1 MKNHVKKLFYAFLL
15 ATLLLGLVP
24 LTAYAASPNDI
35 VIGNSYTLG
44 SGETLNDDL
53 LIIGGSVILMPSSTV
68 NGTVF
73 VLGGR
78 LDAAGT
84 VNGDIIIFGGTVRL
98 ADTFEING
106 NISTAGASVSQDPA
120 AQINGQLFRGE
131 NLPQVL
137 TIPGGIQFG
146 NLGNFSNPGFRAA
159 GFFFRL
165 FLWVLVAMVAA
176 MFLPAHLTR
185 VSRTAQSEP
194 LISGGL
200 GCLTVIIVPIVLLL
214 LAITICLIP
223 VSILGGLV
231 LALAWAYGLV
241 ALGLEVGKRIS
252 GIFNREWHPA
262 IAAGAGMLVLMLL
275 LSGLET
281 LIPCVGWIP
290 KALVGFLGL
299 GAVLLTQF
307 GMKAYPYQSV
317 VTGGTSSSELP
328 DEIPGEAL
336 PPQTP
341 PENQ

>member
-1 MKNHVKKLFYAFLL
+1 
-15 ATLLLGLVP
+15 
-24 LTAYAASPNDI
+24 
-35 VIGNSYTLG
+35 
-44 SGETLNDDL
+44 
-53 LIIGGSVILMPSSTV
+53 
-68 NGTVF
+68 
-73 VLGGR
+73 
-78 LDAAGT
+78 
-84 VNGDIIIFGGTVRL
+84 
-98 ADTFEING
+98 
-106 NISTAGASVSQDPA
+106 
-120 AQINGQLFRGE
+120 
-131 NLPQVL
+131 
-137 TIPGGIQFG
+137 
-146 NLGNFSNPGFRAA
+146 
-159 GFFFRL
+159 
-165 FLWVLVAMVAA
+165 MVAA

-200 GCLTVIIVPIVLLL
+200 GCLTVIIVPVVLVL

-223 VSILGGLV
+223 VSILGGLL
-231 LALAWAYGLV
+231 LALAWAFGLV

-290 KALVGFLGL
+290 KALAGFLGL

-307 GMKAYPYQSV
+307 GMKAYPSQPV
-317 VTGGTSSSELP
+317 EPGGTTVTELP
-328 DEIPGEAL
+328 DEIPAEAL